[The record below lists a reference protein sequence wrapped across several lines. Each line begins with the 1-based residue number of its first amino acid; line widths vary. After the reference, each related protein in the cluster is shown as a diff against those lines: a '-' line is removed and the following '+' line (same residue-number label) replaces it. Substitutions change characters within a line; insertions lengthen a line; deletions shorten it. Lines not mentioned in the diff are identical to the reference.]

1 MIQFLKDHQ
10 NTATASTFK
19 TKMFWAM
26 ETGSPATSH
35 HIMCSSHICKHNASD
50 SKGCCLS
57 PQLSISVWHLKDI
70 LNLFLSWENAAH
82 LFSMMAKLAN
92 AILFLNVFI
101 FKLVYSTIEPADPR
115 ATLHKT

>member
-26 ETGSPATSH
+26 ETGTSLH
-35 HIMCSSHICKHNASD
+35 TIFSVTSVSIMPLRR
-50 SKGCCLS
+50 KGCCLS
-57 PQLSISVWHLKDI
+57 HQLLITVWHLRDI

-82 LFSMMAKLAN
+82 LFLRWQSWPTH
-92 AILFLNVFI
+92 ILFFKMFI
-101 FKLVYSTIEPADPR
+101 FNLIYSAIEPADSG